1 MGASILLA
9 ANKRAMGAL
18 GMGDFYYQLGVQ
30 IIQVRVSRSSAL
42 QLPHPAADSACWMIH
57 L

>member
-9 ANKRAMGAL
+9 ANKGLWGAL

-30 IIQVRVSRSSAL
+30 IIQVRVSELCAPVATSCS
-42 QLPHPAADSACWMIH
+42 
-57 L
+57 